1 MANIGDPRYLR
12 RMNAIDPNS
21 GPATLHYGD
30 GEFAVLKPGPYVLCA
45 VSGKTIPLE
54 ALRYWSAEHQ
64 EAYASPAEALTR
76 MVPAA

>member
-1 MANIGDPRYLR
+1 
-12 RMNAIDPNS
+12 
-21 GPATLHYGD
+21 
-30 GEFAVLKPGPYVLCA
+30 